1 MNKAFLEI
9 SQNSQENTCA
19 RVSFLMKLQAEAFI
33 KKETLAQEFSCEF
46 WEISK
51 NTFFWLNTAD
61 GCFWSLKAGSHL
73 AS

>member
-1 MNKAFLEI
+1 
-9 SQNSQENTCA
+9 
-19 RVSFLMKLQAEAFI
+19 MKLQAEAFI

-51 NTFFWLNTAD
+51 NTFFLLNTAD
-61 GCFWSLKAGSHL
+61 GCFWNLKAGSHL